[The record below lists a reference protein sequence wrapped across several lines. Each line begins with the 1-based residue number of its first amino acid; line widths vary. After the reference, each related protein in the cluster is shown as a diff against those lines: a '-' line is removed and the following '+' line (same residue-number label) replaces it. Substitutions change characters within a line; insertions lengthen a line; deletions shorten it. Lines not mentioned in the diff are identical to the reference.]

1 MVSGVVEDNRAKTD
15 SHIDRNKTFLT
26 FVKTRPCLSPRR
38 MEVCFGRAE
47 NALRSIS
54 ERLQQ
59 ILVLLF
65 HLAQKVIKQLSP
77 QVFPLEPPELLRS
90 SSRPDSWSAV
100 VVIESKII
108 AAPRSAHLEWFLMV
122 FTGSETLGHETWG
135 GESWSGWS
143 ATHEITCN

>member
-65 HLAQKVIKQLSP
+65 
-77 QVFPLEPPELLRS
+77 S
-90 SSRPDSWSAV
+90 SSAKSHQTIWPLVLPLGTTWAFEIFFKTWFLIGSGI
-100 VVIESKII
+100 IESKII

>member
-54 ERLQQ
+54 ERL
-59 ILVLLF
+59 
-65 HLAQKVIKQLSP
+65 
-77 QVFPLEPPELLRS
+77 
-90 SSRPDSWSAV
+90 
-100 VVIESKII
+100 
-108 AAPRSAHLEWFLMV
+108 
-122 FTGSETLGHETWG
+122 
-135 GESWSGWS
+135 
-143 ATHEITCN
+143 

>member
-90 SSRPDSWSAV
+90 SLRPASWSAV

-108 AAPRSAHLEWFLMV
+108 ASPRSAHLEWFLMV

>member
-65 HLAQKVIKQLSP
+65 HQTIMLLS
-77 QVFPLEPPELLRS
+77 FWDLLQDLILDRQ
-90 SSRPDSWSAV
+90 W
-100 VVIESKII
+100 
-108 AAPRSAHLEWFLMV
+108 
-122 FTGSETLGHETWG
+122 
-135 GESWSGWS
+135 
-143 ATHEITCN
+143 